1 MYGDSDLIR
10 RRVDQLRER
19 GVEIRALADQLV
31 ARTEALHW
39 TGRAAT
45 AMCERVS
52 ERAAHLRDAAER
64 HEAAAEL
71 LGRHAQELERIKEEI
86 AAIEQR
92 ASTLV
97 ADARIRVARVVTEN
111 QAHLSGPRVT
121 PDPDDVVLAGFVP
134 PAPGHKDWLAV
145 ELPGL

>member
-1 MYGDSDLIR
+1 MYGDGDVIR
-10 RRVDQLRER
+10 RRVDQLREQ

-39 TGRAAT
+39 SGRAAT
-45 AMCERVS
+45 AMRERVS

-64 HEAAAEL
+64 HEAAADL
-71 LGRHAQELERIKEEI
+71 LARHAQEVAAIKDEI

-92 ASTLV
+92 AATLV
-97 ADARIRVARVVTEN
+97 ADARSRVARVVTEN
-111 QAHLSGPRVT
+111 ESHLSGPRVA

-134 PAPGHKDWLAV
+134 PAPGHKDWLTV